1 MANAPQLGHNPN
13 ELWFWAQRAAFIPLK
28 CYLTLMERRKRVE
41 QLLLTWSLWTSP
53 MHKAKHV
60 SASLTDSSHLSKNR
74 KVVNN
79 EGHLVSLLLGK
90 VLCVSQ
96 DSKPCDVR
104 SCVCV
109 ESVHESS
116 SFKRGRKH
124 KKKKSGKEVAGKVT
138 FQQYCAQF
146 EWSCVPSIQISSAYC
161 LNFKKSVWEKITLKL
176 KFWTLKLRA

>member
-13 ELWFWAQRAAFIPLK
+13 ELWFWAQSAAFIPLK

-90 VLCVSQ
+90 VLCMSQ

-124 KKKKSGKEVAGKVT
+124 KKKKIRKRSSWESNVSTILCTVWMKLHT
-138 FQQYCAQF
+138 FNSNQF
-146 EWSCVPSIQISSAYC
+146 C
-161 LNFKKSVWEKITLKL
+161 LLFK
-176 KFWTLKLRA
+176 F

>member
-13 ELWFWAQRAAFIPLK
+13 ELWFWAQSAAFIPLK

-124 KKKKSGKEVAGKVT
+124 KKKKIRKRSSWESNVSTILCTVWMKLHT
-138 FQQYCAQF
+138 FNSNQF
-146 EWSCVPSIQISSAYC
+146 C
-161 LNFKKSVWEKITLKL
+161 LLFK
-176 KFWTLKLRA
+176 F

>member
-90 VLCVSQ
+90 VLCMSQ

-124 KKKKSGKEVAGKVT
+124 KKKKIRKRSSWESNVSTILCTVWMKLHT
-138 FQQYCAQF
+138 FNSNQF
-146 EWSCVPSIQISSAYC
+146 C
-161 LNFKKSVWEKITLKL
+161 LLFK
-176 KFWTLKLRA
+176 F

>member
-13 ELWFWAQRAAFIPLK
+13 ELWFWAQSAAFIPLK
-28 CYLTLMERRKRVE
+28 CYLVLMERRKRVE
-41 QLLLTWSLWTSP
+41 QLSLTWSLWTSP

-109 ESVHESS
+109 ESMHESS
-116 SFKRGRKH
+116 SFKRGRKKQTNQE
-124 KKKKSGKEVAGKVT
+124 KKYLGNKVSTVLCTVWMKLHT
-138 FQQYCAQF
+138 FNSNQF
-146 EWSCVPSIQISSAYC
+146 C
-161 LNFKKSVWEKITLKL
+161 LLFKFFKKSVLEKITLEL
-176 KFWTLKLRA
+176 KFWTLHLRA